1 MSKSNSLLTPL
12 VKPVKIFDVD
22 LSWNILVANRKYSDR
37 YNLFLSTS
45 EVSVVTNN
53 IIEVIP
59 SKFKKTKLNMIL
71 LHL

>member
-22 LSWNILVANRKYSDR
+22 LIWNILVANRKYFDS

-45 EVSVVTNN
+45 EVSVVTN
-53 IIEVIP
+53 
-59 SKFKKTKLNMIL
+59 K
-71 LHL
+71 